1 MYTKEESRIL
11 SICGWSEKELEYI
24 GTKIFDVKSSKKE
37 NLLFLLTKVNNN
49 EIVIEFCVPD
59 TNGEKMKVI
68 FDRVSQ
74 KLSNANNADIL
85 DNDTL
90 NNLLNVIS
98 FSIKN
103 NQKYS
108 TFIPTKKNPLKM

>member
-11 SICGWSEKELEYI
+11 SICGWSEKELEYKE
-24 GTKIFDVKSSKKE
+24 TKIFDVKSSKKE

-74 KLSNANNADIL
+74 KLSNANNAEYFAYYDWYYG
-85 DNDTL
+85 TCCR
-90 NNLLNVIS
+90 
-98 FSIKN
+98 
-103 NQKYS
+103 
-108 TFIPTKKNPLKM
+108 KKLCYRV